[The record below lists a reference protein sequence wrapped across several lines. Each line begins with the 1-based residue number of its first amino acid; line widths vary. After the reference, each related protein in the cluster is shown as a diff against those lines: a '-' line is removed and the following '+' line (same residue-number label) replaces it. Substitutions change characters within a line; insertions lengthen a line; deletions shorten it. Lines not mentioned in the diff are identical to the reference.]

1 MPGKK
6 RDSDPDGWARLRFA
20 IIGPL
25 LADPPPP
32 GELGARLKALAA
44 KDWRHPVT
52 GLPLRFGFATVER
65 WYYLARD
72 AQDPVAAL
80 RRRRRRDAGEQRGLN
95 PPLMEAVRAQH
106 REHPGWTVQLHYD
119 NLAALLEEDASLG
132 PLPSYATVRRFMKRT
147 GLHRRRVNPRRTPG
161 AEQAARRLQACE
173 VRSYEAEHVHALWH
187 LDFHHGSRKVLT
199 RAGTWATPLMLA
211 LIDDHSRLIC
221 HLQWY
226 LDETAETLVHGLTQ
240 ALQKRGLPRAL
251 MTDNGPAMQ
260 AEEFTAGLHALGILH
275 EPTLPYSPYQNAKQE
290 SFWGTL
296 EGRLMA
302 MLEGVE
308 ELSLERLNT
317 ITQAWT
323 EQDYHRNVHTEIA
336 TTPLKRYL
344 DAPNVGRPCPDSATL
359 RRAFRLRVQ
368 RRQRRS
374 DGTLSL
380 EGKRFEVTARFR
392 HLEALHV
399 AYARWDLS
407 AVEVLDP
414 HTGTSL
420 CPLYPLDKAA
430 NASGERRRLGP
441 VSEPEPTPA
450 AGTKLPPLLRKLLAE
465 YAATGLPP
473 AYLPKHDDPE
483 PTA

>member
-1 MPGKK
+1 MRGEKLI
-6 RDSDPDGWARLRFA
+6 SDPDGWARLRFA

-32 GELGARLKALAA
+32 GQLGARLKELAA
-44 KDWRHPVT
+44 KDWKHPIT
-52 GLPLRFGFATVER
+52 GLPLRFGFATLER

-72 AQDPVAAL
+72 ARDPVAAL
-80 RRRRRRDAGEQRGLN
+80 RRRRRRDAGQQRGLN
-95 PPLMEAVRAQH
+95 PRLIEAVRAQH

-119 NLAALLEEDASLG
+119 NLAALVAEDESLG

-161 AEQAARRLQACE
+161 AEQAARRLEACE

-199 RAGTWATPLMLA
+199 RAGAWATPLMLA
-211 LIDDHSRLIC
+211 VIDDHSRLIC

-226 LDETAETLVHGLTQ
+226 LDETAQTLVHGLGQ

-251 MTDNGPAMQ
+251 MSDNGSAMQ
-260 AEEFTAGLHALGILH
+260 AEEFGAGLHALGILH

-308 ELSLERLNT
+308 ELTLERLNT
-317 ITQAWT
+317 IAQAWV

-344 DAPNVGRPCPDSATL
+344 DAPNVGRPCPDSAAL
-359 RRAFRLRVQ
+359 RRAFRARVQ

-374 DGTLSL
+374 DGTISL
-380 EGKRFEVTARFR
+380 AGKRFEVPARFA
-392 HLEALHV
+392 HLESLHV

-407 AVEVLDP
+407 AVELVDP
-414 HTGTSL
+414 PTGSPL

-430 NASGERRRLGP
+430 NASGQRRRLAPG
-441 VSEPEPTPA
+441 SESEPTPGSGSA
-450 AGTKLPPLLRKLLAE
+450 LPPLLRKLLAE

-473 AYLPKHDDPE
+473 AFLPKDNDPE

>member
-1 MPGKK
+1 
-6 RDSDPDGWARLRFA
+6 
-20 IIGPL
+20 
-25 LADPPPP
+25 
-32 GELGARLKALAA
+32 
-44 KDWRHPVT
+44 
-52 GLPLRFGFATVER
+52 
-65 WYYLARD
+65 
-72 AQDPVAAL
+72 
-80 RRRRRRDAGEQRGLN
+80 
-95 PPLMEAVRAQH
+95 
-106 REHPGWTVQLHYD
+106 
-119 NLAALLEEDASLG
+119 
-132 PLPSYATVRRFMKRT
+132 LPSYATVRRFMKRA

-161 AEQAARRLQACE
+161 AEQAARRLAACE

-199 RAGTWATPLMLA
+199 RTGTWATPLMLA

-240 ALQKRGLPRAL
+240 ALQKRALPRAL
-251 MTDNGPAMQ
+251 MSDNGSAMQ

-275 EPTLPYSPYQNAKQE
+275 EQTLPYSPYQNAKQE

-308 ELSLERLNT
+308 ELSLQRLNT
-317 ITQAWT
+317 ITQAWV
-323 EQDYHRNVHTEIA
+323 EQDYHRNLHAEIA

-344 DAPNVGRPCPDSATL
+344 DAPNVGRPCPDTQAL

-380 EGKRFEVTARFR
+380 EGKRFEVPARFG
-392 HLEALHV
+392 HLETLHV

-407 AVEVLDP
+407 AVQVIDP
-414 HTGTSL
+414 HTGTPL
-420 CPLYPLDKAA
+420 CPLYPLDKAR
-430 NASGERRRLGP
+430 NASGERRRLMPG
-441 VSEPEPTPA
+441 SAPEPTRGSA
-450 AGTKLPPLLRKLLAE
+450 AALPPLLRKLLAE

-473 AYLPKHDDPE
+473 AYLPKHDDPQ
-483 PTA
+483 PSA

>member
-1 MPGKK
+1 VSKEK
-6 RDSDPDGWARLRFA
+6 RVSDPDGWARLRFA

-25 LADPPPP
+25 LANPPSP

-52 GLPLRFGFATVER
+52 GLPLRFGFATLER
-65 WYYLARD
+65 WYYLARG
-72 AQDPVAAL
+72 AQNPVAAL
-80 RRRRRRDAGEQRGLN
+80 RRRRRRDAGVQRGLT
-95 PPLMEAVRAQH
+95 PQLIEAVRAQH

-132 PLPSYATVRRFMKRT
+132 PLPSYATVRRFMKRA

-161 AEQAARRLQACE
+161 AEQAARRLEACE

-199 RAGTWATPLMLA
+199 RAGAWATPLMLA
-211 LIDDHSRLIC
+211 VIDDHSRLIC

-226 LDETAETLVHGLTQ
+226 LDETAETLVHGLCQ
-240 ALQKRGLPRAL
+240 ALQKRALPRAL
-251 MTDNGPAMQ
+251 MSDNGPAMQ

-302 MLEGVE
+302 MLEGVA
-308 ELSLERLNT
+308 ELTLERLNL
-317 ITQAWT
+317 ITQAWV
-323 EQDYHRNVHTEIA
+323 EQDYHRSGHSEIA

-344 DAPNVGRPCPDSATL
+344 DAPNVGRSCPDREQL
-359 RRAFRLRVQ
+359 HRAFRLRAQ

-374 DGTLSL
+374 DGTITLQ
-380 EGKRFEVTARFR
+380 GKRFEVPARFR
-392 HLEALHV
+392 HLETLHL

-407 AVEVLDP
+407 AVEVIDP
-414 HTGTSL
+414 HTGTPL

-430 NASGERRRLGP
+430 NASGERRRLAP
-441 VSEPEPTPA
+441 VSEPQPA
-450 AGTKLPPLLRKLLAE
+450 SVTGTALPPLLRKLLAE

-473 AYLPKHDDPE
+473 AYLPKHDNPE
-483 PTA
+483 PGA